1 MPKTD
6 ITESLVGGD
15 VISLITAGMYINP
28 LAIYREYIQNAVDA
42 IATVSDHRGRIE
54 IDIDPVGLRLSIRD
68 NGPGLSPEKARRALV
83 PIARSEKKRG
93 TDRGFRGIG
102 RLAGLAFA
110 QTVTFVTRSNDDD
123 QVTRITW
130 DGPTLQC
137 NLKDHPQTDKA
148 ILESVRFE
156 TLPGDGWPKH
166 FFDVEVAGIARHAAG
181 LVLNKEAVRA
191 YIGEVCPVPISS
203 TFPFKSEIEGVLE
216 NDGASFV
223 LDVFIDGETE
233 PITRR
238 FDDEIP
244 LQGDRKVRFTEC
256 ERLDIPALD
265 LNSSAAVGWIAH
277 SSYSGMIL
285 QGAGI
290 RGFRARI
297 GNIQIGDEAV
307 FEHLFPEDRFNR
319 WCIGELH
326 ILDSRILPNS
336 RRDYFEPGPHVRN
349 LENQLR
355 AVFRGIANR
364 CRKSS
369 TVRNAER
376 RYLLAISEIEEAYE
390 LAASGY
396 LPLENARSLVQ
407 KTLNQIEDIKNRINI
422 TSGDTK
428 IDLDKLEF
436 LENKLIYF
444 NRHNG
449 RPTARGIPRSERKT
463 YRKFF
468 QAIAE
473 VSDSPRTAR
482 ALIKAVLERT

>member
-1 MPKTD
+1 MPKID

-42 IATVSDHRGRIE
+42 IATESDQRGRIE
-54 IDIDPVGLRLSIRD
+54 IEIDPVGLRLTIRD
-68 NGPGLSPEKARRALV
+68 NGPGLSPEMAQRALI

-123 QVTRITW
+123 QVTRVTW

-137 NLKDHPQTDKA
+137 NLKEHPQTDKA
-148 ILESVRFE
+148 ILESVRVE
-156 TLPGDGWPKH
+156 MLPGDGWPDH
-166 FFDVEVAGIARHAAG
+166 FFDVEVTGIARHAAG

-191 YIGEVCPVPISS
+191 YIGEVCPVPISP

-216 NDGASFV
+216 DDGASFE
-223 LDVFIDGETE
+223 LDVFLNGETE
-233 PITRR
+233 PVTRR
-238 FDDEIP
+238 FGDEIS

-256 ERLDIPALD
+256 ERFEIPALD
-265 LNSSAAVGWIAH
+265 RSTSAAIGWIAH

-285 QGAGI
+285 QDAGV
-290 RGFRARI
+290 RGFRARV

-326 ILDSRILPNS
+326 IVDSRILPNS

-355 AVFRGIANR
+355 AVFRGIASR

-376 RYLLAISEIEEAYE
+376 RYLSAMCEVEEAYE

-396 LPLENARSLVQ
+396 LPLENARSLVE
-407 KTLNQIEDIKNRINI
+407 KTLNQIEDIKKGVDIFG
-422 TSGDTK
+422 SDTK
-428 IDLDKLEF
+428 IDLENLEF
-436 LENKLIYF
+436 LEKKLINF
-444 NRHNG
+444 NRHHG
-449 RPTARGIPRSERKT
+449 RPTTKGIPRSERKT
-463 YRKFF
+463 YRKVF

-473 VSDSPRTAR
+473 MSDSPRTAK
-482 ALIKAVLERT
+482 ALIEAVLERT

>member
-1 MPKTD
+1 MPKID
-6 ITESLVGGD
+6 ISESLVGGD
-15 VISLITAGMYINP
+15 IISLITAGMYIDP
-28 LAIYREYIQNAVDA
+28 LAIYREYIQNAADA
-42 IATVSDHRGRIE
+42 IATESDQRGRIE
-54 IDIDPVGLRLSIRD
+54 IEIDPVGLRLSIRD
-68 NGPGLSPEKARRALV
+68 NGPGLSPEMARRALV

-110 QTVTFVTRSNDDD
+110 QTVIFVTRSNDDD
-123 QVTRITW
+123 QVTRVTW

-137 NLKDHPQTDKA
+137 SLKEHPQTDKA
-148 ILESVRFE
+148 ILESVRVE
-156 TLPGDGWPKH
+156 TLPGDGWPDH
-166 FFDVEVAGIARHAAG
+166 FFDVEVTGIARHAAG

-191 YIGEVCPVPISS
+191 YIGEVCPVPISP

-216 NDGASFV
+216 NDGASFE
-223 LDVFIDGETE
+223 LDVFLNGETE
-233 PITRR
+233 PVTRR
-238 FDDEIP
+238 FGDEIS

-256 ERLDIPALD
+256 ERFEIPALD
-265 LNSSAAVGWIAH
+265 RSTSAAIGWIAH

-285 QGAGI
+285 QDAGV
-290 RGFRARI
+290 RGFRARV

-326 ILDSRILPNS
+326 IVDSRILPNS

-355 AVFRGIANR
+355 AVFRGIASR

-376 RYLLAISEIEEAYE
+376 RYLSAMCEVEEAYE

-396 LPLENARSLVQ
+396 LPLENARSLVE
-407 KTLNQIEDIKNRINI
+407 KTLNQIEDIKKGVDILG
-422 TSGDTK
+422 SDTK
-428 IDLDKLEF
+428 IDLENLEF
-436 LENKLIYF
+436 LEKKLINF
-444 NRHNG
+444 NRHHG
-449 RPTARGIPRSERKT
+449 RPTTKGIPRSERKT
-463 YRKFF
+463 YRKVF

-473 VSDSPRTAR
+473 MSDSPRTAK
-482 ALIKAVLERT
+482 ALIEAVLERT